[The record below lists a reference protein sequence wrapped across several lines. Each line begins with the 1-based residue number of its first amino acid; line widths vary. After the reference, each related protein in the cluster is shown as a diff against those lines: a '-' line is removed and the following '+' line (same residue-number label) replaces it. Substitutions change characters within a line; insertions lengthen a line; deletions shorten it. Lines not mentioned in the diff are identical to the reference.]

1 MEDLDFEYS
10 SLYWLHNNTVVPTTT
25 TTMRTTS
32 TSTKNMLS
40 SSVPND
46 FIAKMTEKSS
56 TERNKEKEHTS
67 GADQVHLPTVAFFV
81 SVILFKTIY

>member
-25 TTMRTTS
+25 TMRTTS
-32 TSTKNMLS
+32 TSTKSEHS
-40 SSVPND
+40 SAPND

-56 TERNKEKEHTS
+56 TERNKEKEQTS
-67 GADQVHLPTVAFFV
+67 GADQVHLTTVALFV
-81 SVILFKTIY
+81 SAILFKINY

>member
-10 SLYWLHNNTVVPTTT
+10 LLYFLNNNTVVPTTT

-32 TSTKNMLS
+32 TTKNVLS

-56 TERNKEKEHTS
+56 TERNKEKDHTS
-67 GADQVHLPTVAFFV
+67 GSDKVHLTTMALFV
-81 SVILFKTIY
+81 SAILFKIIY